1 MTPEAMQAA
10 WQASTQKLEAV
21 KAVNEELVKEIVSL
35 RSQSV
40 FHTIKKRYVRLIIVL
55 LFYMAVFSIIIIT
68 DPFDYE
74 LKRPYIPLGLISA
87 VYLFFIA
94 NAIMAWR
101 RINSRVMDEMNMIQ
115 SLQKVI
121 ADHDR
126 IRSWFNFAFF
136 STGSLFAITIAPE
149 LVVNMG
155 LKMALKWLGIM
166 LIVPAVELVFA
177 YKLIMDDPTGKK
189 MKQALYE
196 IRQRLDELNASE
208 EMSLQKF

>member
-40 FHTIKKRYVRLIIVL
+40 FQTIKKRYVRLIMLL
-55 LFYMAVFSIIIIT
+55 LFYMGIFSLIIIT

-87 VYLFFIA
+87 VYLFFIVS
-94 NAIMAWR
+94 AIIAWR
-101 RINSRVMDEMNMIQ
+101 RMNRKPMDQMNMVQ

-121 ADHDR
+121 AEHDR

-136 STGSLFAITIAPE
+136 TTGTLFAVTITPDLIANRGIKIAMQW
-149 LVVNMG
+149 LV
-155 LKMALKWLGIM
+155 IM
-166 LIVPAVELVFA
+166 FILPAVELLLA
-177 YKLIMDDPTGKK
+177 YKLILNDPTGKK
-189 MKQALYE
+189 MKQALSE
-196 IRQRLDELNASE
+196 IKQRLEELKS
-208 EMSLQKF
+208 